1 MDCIGEKM
9 DKTRMIKYVEQAA
22 TGDAKAIETL
32 YKYTYPGAYSFA
44 GHLCANE
51 NDVEDILQESYITAF
66 SRLNTIRDR
75 AAFPAWFKKIIV
87 NTWRA
92 YAKDKSNAY
101 ETAVF
106 DAKDEY
112 FEEGMYSESAL
123 DMVEISE
130 TNREIYGLVSE
141 LPENQRVCMILY
153 YYEDMKVEEI
163 AEALNI
169 PVGSVKSRLYYGRQQ
184 LRRRMEERKP
194 DSFSAVTL
202 PAVPTVT
209 DSAMFAKIMAA
220 LTAGSQATAAGGVA
234 LKIGAAVAAL
244 VVAGGIIGGS
254 FAMRDTSDGKTKPT
268 SAVTFTTAA
277 TTVTTSAATTTTT
290 TSTEETA
297 ATTAALPTQP
307 RIYASFD
314 YRAEGDGVILI
325 RYTGN
330 ESDVTVP
337 EKIDGKTVTA
347 IGDGA
352 FKMSNVLRSVVI
364 PSTVRRIGGSAFR
377 ECRNLCAVTL
387 GSGVEEIGGSA
398 FLGCSALQ
406 RLAIPSNVRS
416 LGGLAFAHCTELA
429 EVEAAQGV
437 EVIGYAAFKGCTS
450 LKSASLPESVR
461 SIGDDTFDGAGDGF
475 YITAP
480 EGTYAYEYAALK
492 GCLHL
497 D

>member
-1 MDCIGEKM
+1 M

-22 TGDAKAIETL
+22 TGDAKAIEAL

-75 AAFPAWFKKIIV
+75 VAFPAWFKKIIV

-220 LTAGSQATAAGGVA
+220 LTAGSQATAAR
-234 LKIGAAVAAL
+234 
-244 VVAGGIIGGS
+244 S
-254 FAMRDTSDGKTKPT
+254 F

-307 RIYASFD
+307 QIYASFD